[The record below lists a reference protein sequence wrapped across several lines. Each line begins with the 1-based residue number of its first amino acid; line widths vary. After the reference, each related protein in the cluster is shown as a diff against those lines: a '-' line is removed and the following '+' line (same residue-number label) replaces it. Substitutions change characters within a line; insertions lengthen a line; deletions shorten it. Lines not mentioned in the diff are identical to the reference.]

1 MDEKWTKSEKKIA
14 RKAFDTAYQRE
25 CAAIIAKVQQM
36 ASEMETP
43 TDLWKLDDYLYE
55 QRRDTDE
62 KYDYRYSVL
71 LMTFNWLLSEGWL
84 TFEDLDGL
92 SEAKLTHLR
101 DMVRLHE
108 QIRQDL
114 DRDND
119 DS

>member
-1 MDEKWTKSEKKIA
+1 MDEKWSKSEKKIA
-14 RKAFDTAYQRE
+14 RKAYDAAYQRE

-43 TDLWKLDDYLYE
+43 TDLWKLEDYLYE

-92 SEAKLTHLR
+92 SEAKLTHLQ
-101 DMVRLHE
+101 DMAQWRE
-108 QIRQDL
+108 QAIQEQE
-114 DRDND
+114 RDNN

>member
-1 MDEKWTKSEKKIA
+1 MDDKWSKSEKKIA
-14 RKAFDTAYQRE
+14 RKAYDAAYQRE
-25 CAAIIAKVQQM
+25 CAAIIAKVQHM

-43 TDLWKLDDYLYE
+43 KDLWQLDDYLYE

-71 LMTFNWLLSEGWL
+71 LMVFSSLLNEGWL

-101 DMVRLHE
+101 DMVRFYE
-108 QIRQDL
+108 QIIQEQN
-114 DRDND
+114 RDNN